1 MGPAEVAKRI
11 EDNRTLPSGNDE
23 RVYGYAVMGM
33 PFESGEMLAMRRW
46 VASSFGPPYDAVW
59 HRNADGEWGIFVN
72 APLEVSCPRFFG
84 SAASESRVGAID
96 IAWPGP
102 ETMVVDL
109 DGGLIHWEVSLVST
123 FSTRMMN
130 AMAAPMPDFLWRSAK
145 LLGAMGRMAGPMLRA
160 GKMGMAGLVPNG
172 QRFLANPMRIWMV
185 GDSKATVEGRDM
197 GMPGAAGPQDHLADF
212 WVPQK
217 GIFAVGA
224 FHAEALDPARH
235 LVATSKAGAE
245 VSGPLRA

>member
-11 EDNRTLPSGNDE
+11 EDSRTLPSGNDE

-59 HRNADGEWGIFVN
+59 HRNADGEWRIF
-72 APLEVSCPRFFG
+72 
-84 SAASESRVGAID
+84 
-96 IAWPGP
+96 AWPGP

-145 LLGAMGRMAGPMLRA
+145 LLGAMGRMAGPMLGA